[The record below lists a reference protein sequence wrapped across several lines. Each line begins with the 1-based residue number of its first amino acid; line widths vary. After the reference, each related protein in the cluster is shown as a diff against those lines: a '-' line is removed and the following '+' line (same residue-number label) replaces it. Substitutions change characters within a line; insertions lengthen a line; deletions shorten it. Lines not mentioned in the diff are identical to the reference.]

1 MKNAIKYATLLA
13 TERYIT
19 RNELPE
25 ELTEDHS
32 APVNI
37 HLKNE
42 TYERD
47 LIIKA
52 LHESGNNKTK
62 AAQLLG
68 VDRKTLYNK
77 MKTFHL
83 E

>member
-1 MKNAIKYATLLA
+1 MLIKYATLLA
-13 TERYIT
+13 TDRYIT

-25 ELTEDHS
+25 ELTDNNP

-47 LIIKA
+47 LITKA
-52 LHESGNNKTK
+52 LHESSNNKTK

-68 VDRKTLYNK
+68 IDRKTLI
-77 MKTFHL
+77 
-83 E
+83 